1 MLDVEESPG
10 CTAAD
15 GGSRSVSGATA
26 TVPALVE
33 VATDMTEIGANT
45 PPRVVECSCNVNAGF
60 QLLVLIWLSL
70 YFFFIF
76 KYLHSYIIT
85 YTVIFFKCQT

>member
-15 GGSRSVSGATA
+15 GRSRSVSGATA

-33 VATDMTEIGANT
+33 VASDMTEIGANT
-45 PPRVVECSCNVNAGF
+45 PPRVVECSCNVNARF
-60 QLLVLIWLSL
+60 QLHLLVLIWLFI
-70 YFFFIF
+70 FFFIF
-76 KYLHSYIIT
+76 KYLNSYIIT
-85 YTVIFFKCQT
+85 YIF